1 MCFWLNISVE
11 QLCNE
16 VERLAVKKLY
26 CQLARVLLETGCGL
40 SLALKAPRVLDALS
54 EQCYQV
60 ATTADHVS
68 ALRLQTNAILIGVG
82 APTRFFLPQAA
93 ALLGTTALLPEYGST
108 ANALGAAVS
117 NISAS
122 ARLVIHPTCED
133 LTTFYEEGYLL
144 SGNGMHPQ
152 YYDQMDAAMQ
162 AARDI
167 SSRMAE
173 DKARSMGAL
182 GLLEVQTEEKRDYA
196 TAYSAR
202 LLVSGTVESRACV
215 AHKSVSES
223 PR

>member
-152 YYDQMDAAMQ
+152 YYDQMDAALQ

-182 GLLEVQTEEKRDYA
+182 GRLEVQTEEKRDYA

-202 LLVSGTVESRACV
+202 LLVPVTVESRACV